1 MASSSLVCFVG
12 LLATYALY
20 LMLGAVVFSIL
31 ERPYEERL
39 RSDVRRL
46 RDEFVRQH
54 ACLADEALEVF
65 LRDALE
71 AKAHGVSALRNATAG
86 PHWDF
91 VSALF
96 FASTV
101 LTTVGYG
108 HTVPLSDAGKALCI
122 LYAVLGIPFTLLL
135 LTSIVQ
141 RLMEH
146 LTRRPLRSLA
156 SSSSSSSS
164 PELLAAA
171 HAALLLACVGVLFFV
186 VPAAVFTSLEEGWGF
201 LGAFYFC
208 FISLST
214 VGLGDYVPGEADRQ
228 PSRELYKVCV
238 TVYLLLGLVSMLLV
252 LETFCELP
260 QMRRLTAVF
269 HPQWEP
275 PSLPEQQQQQQPP
288 HGLVRTHRGD
298 TVKET
303 GGEASA
309 SLASPA
315 EAAQAESG
323 DGMLRRLFDR
333 KRDGPAVSYQALGG
347 SDATS
352 PTAGRK

>member
-1 MASSSLVCFVG
+1 MATSSLVCFLT
-12 LLATYALY
+12 LLAAYAVY
-20 LMLGAVVFSIL
+20 LVLGAVVFSIL

-46 RDEFVRQH
+46 RDAFVRQH
-54 ACLADEALEVF
+54 ACLADEALEGF

-71 AKAHGVSALRNATAG
+71 ARAHGVSALRNATAG

-146 LTRRPLRSLA
+146 LTRRPLRLLAA
-156 SSSSSSSS
+156 SSSSSSP

-171 HAALLLACVGVLFFV
+171 HAALLLACVAVLFFV

-275 PSLPEQQQQQQPP
+275 PPLPEQQQQQQQ

-298 TVKET
+298 AVTET
-303 GGEASA
+303 GGESP
-309 SLASPA
+309 ASPA
-315 EAAQAESG
+315 EAVQAESG
-323 DGMLRRLFDR
+323 DGMLRRLLDR

-347 SDATS
+347 SDSTS

>member
-1 MASSSLVCFVG
+1 MASRSLTCFLA

-20 LMLGAVVFSIL
+20 LVLGAIVFSTL

-39 RSDVRRL
+39 RMDVRRL
-46 RDEFVRQH
+46 RDAFVRQH
-54 ACLADEALEVF
+54 ACLSDEALEGF

-71 AKAHGVSALRNATAG
+71 ARTHGVSALRNATAG

-156 SSSSSSSS
+156 AASSSSSSPPPQS

-171 HAALLLACVGVLFFV
+171 HAALLLACVAVLFFV
-186 VPAAVFTSLEEGWGF
+186 VPAAVFASLEEGWGF

-238 TVYLLLGLVSMLLV
+238 TVYLLLGLISMLLV

-269 HPQWEP
+269 QPQWEP
-275 PSLPEQQQQQQPP
+275 PSLPEQQQQQQQQP
-288 HGLVRTHRGD
+288 
-298 TVKET
+298 
-303 GGEASA
+303 
-309 SLASPA
+309 
-315 EAAQAESG
+315 
-323 DGMLRRLFDR
+323 
-333 KRDGPAVSYQALGG
+333 
-347 SDATS
+347 
-352 PTAGRK
+352 

>member
-1 MASSSLVCFVG
+1 MASRSLTCFLA

-20 LMLGAVVFSIL
+20 LVLGAIVFSTL

-39 RSDVRRL
+39 RMDVRRL
-46 RDEFVRQH
+46 RDAFVRQH
-54 ACLADEALEVF
+54 ACLSDEALEGF

-71 AKAHGVSALRNATAG
+71 ARTHGVSALRNATAG

-156 SSSSSSSS
+156 
-164 PELLAAA
+164 
-171 HAALLLACVGVLFFV
+171 AALLLL
-186 VPAAVFTSLEEGWGF
+186 LLEGWGF

-228 PSRELYKVCV
+228 PSRELYKTTRIVAPRKRL
-238 TVYLLLGLVSMLLV
+238 VYLLLGLISMLLV

-269 HPQWEP
+269 QPQWEP
-275 PSLPEQQQQQQPP
+275 PSLPEQQQQQPP
-288 HGLVRTHRGD
+288 HGLVRTHHGD

-303 GGEASA
+303 GGEAPA
-309 SLASPA
+309 SPASPA
-315 EAAQAESG
+315 EAARAESG

-333 KRDGPAVSYQALGG
+333 KRDGPVVSYQALGD
-347 SDATS
+347 SDSTS